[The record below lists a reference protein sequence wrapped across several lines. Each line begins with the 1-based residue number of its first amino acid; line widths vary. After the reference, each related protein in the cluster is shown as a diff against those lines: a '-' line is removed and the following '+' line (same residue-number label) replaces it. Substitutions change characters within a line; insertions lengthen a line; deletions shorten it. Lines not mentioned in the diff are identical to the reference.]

1 MRTEGP
7 EVRVVIMR
15 TQDSLDILHGAAQ
28 NVPLD
33 GRKRAVSFGQGSWL
47 PGIMVVVWWGGRWK
61 GEFAK

>member
-28 NVPLD
+28 NMPLD
-33 GRKRAVSFGQGSWL
+33 GMKGAASSGQGSWL
-47 PGIMVVVWWGGRWK
+47 LGIMVVVWRGGRWK
-61 GEFAK
+61 GESAK